1 MEFQLLYMV
10 QEGPTPS
17 RGRTLAAAHRVAY
30 NYAASPGGAGIR
42 LTVRILVTRV
52 VIYTQQQT
60 SEEALC
66 AICANCA
73 SKSLVPH
80 RSNRSEPSQAPPVD
94 SLPGVPDRIRCRLM
108 VPEPC

>member
-60 SEEALC
+60 SEEALPFASC
-66 AICANCA
+66 CRAPEKRAESAVTLLQWRAIARG
-73 SKSLVPH
+73 S
-80 RSNRSEPSQAPPVD
+80 
-94 SLPGVPDRIRCRLM
+94 
-108 VPEPC
+108 